1 MGYIGGFRYMNKVK
15 LHRMDNNYTQ
25 ADLCSI
31 LHTSTKII
39 GQIEKGN
46 IKNVRYGLLLDISK
60 LFNVP
65 FEELFGGY

>member
-1 MGYIGGFRYMNKVK
+1 MNKVK

-65 FEELFGGY
+65 FDELFGGY